1 MKKGKVAQDIAALE
15 QPLRPLSLRVNE
27 YTSEPELCMCV
38 DSGAE
43 VTVWPPEL
51 FPAEVAM
58 CEVLRTGRDNHTNT
72 SQSWQNSVQSQTWP
86 SFHGSKCQRCASAET
101 VVSLVIS
108 DGQRSRRVLHA

>member
-27 YTSEPELCMCV
+27 YTSEPELCMGV

-51 FPAEVAM
+51 FPAEVAK
-58 CEVLRTGRDNHTNT
+58 CEVLRTGRHNHSNT
-72 SQSWQNSVQSQTWP
+72 SQSLTKFNTVSNLAICSRKQVSTL
-86 SFHGSKCQRCASAET
+86 CQCGNRC
-101 VVSLVIS
+101 
-108 DGQRSRRVLHA
+108 